1 VLVESET
8 MGILEIHLHDSEF
21 ELVLNPGSE
30 KERSLSFGIG
40 SRSGGGSTSA
50 TERSGQ
56 SGRPPL
62 KPKLKSF
69 AIMGLVVGAAFAVN
83 RLRDRR
89 ARQKAAD
96 ERSKSRRRPSL
107 FRGK

>member
-1 VLVESET
+1 
-8 MGILEIHLHDSEF
+8 
-21 ELVLNPGSE
+21 
-30 KERSLSFGIG
+30 
-40 SRSGGGSTSA
+40 
-50 TERSGQ
+50 
-56 SGRPPL
+56 
-62 KPKLKSF
+62 
-69 AIMGLVVGAAFAVN
+69 MGLVVGAAFAVN